1 MNATARIVSRLGIAA
16 MASGTGAFAGDF
28 PVTIQNCGASLHFDA
43 APERA
48 IGLGQNSTEIL
59 LMLGLEG
66 SIAGSA
72 IWVSPVL
79 PELAGAEAQ
88 VPRISGT
95 TPGFEAVVARD
106 PDLLAVQFASSV
118 GSDGRIGTPRQF
130 ADLGIPTYVSPTNC
144 DTDTRGNGDG
154 SRARLYSNALLYTEV
169 TELSR
174 IFGVPDRGDALV
186 AQMTARE
193 DAVRSRAAEGVSI
206 LYWFSSPEVAGD
218 AWVAGKNGA
227 PAYINSLLGASN
239 VIDSEEEWPLVG
251 WETIAALDPTVI
263 VIGTMDRRN
272 QPSDDPAVKRD
283 FLVND
288 PVARELTAVRE
299 GRIVEMDAQA
309 MNPTLRTV
317 QGAEVLSR
325 ALDDFGLLK

>member
-1 MNATARIVSRLGIAA
+1 MNATARIVSRLWMAV
-16 MASGTGAFAGDF
+16 MASGTGAFAGDY
-28 PVTIQNCGASLHFDA
+28 PVTIENCGNSLQFDA

-59 LMLGLEG
+59 LMLGLADR
-66 SIAGSA
+66 IAGSA

-79 PELAGAEAQ
+79 PELAEAEAK
-88 VPRISGT
+88 VPRISNT
-95 TPGFEAVVARD
+95 TPGFEAVVSRD

-118 GSDGRIGTPRQF
+118 GPDGRIGTPEQF

-169 TELSR
+169 AELSR
-174 IFGVPDRGDALV
+174 IFGIPDRGDALV

-227 PAYINSLLGASN
+227 PAYVNSLLGAEN

-272 QPSDDPAVKRD
+272 QPADDPAVKRD
-283 FLVND
+283 LLATD
-288 PVARELTAVRE
+288 PVARELTAVQK

-317 QGAEVLSR
+317 QGAEVLAR
-325 ALDDFGLLK
+325 ALGEFGLLK

>member
-1 MNATARIVSRLGIAA
+1 MNATARIVSRLGMAV
-16 MASGTGAFAGDF
+16 MASGTGAFAGDY
-28 PVTIQNCGASLHFDA
+28 PVTIDNCGASLRFDA
-43 APERA
+43 APERV

-59 LMLGLEG
+59 MMLGLQDR
-66 SIAGSA
+66 IAGSA

-79 PELAGAEAQ
+79 DDLAEAEAT
-88 VPRISGT
+88 VPRISDT

-106 PDLLAVQFASSV
+106 PDLLAVQFNSSV
-118 GSDGRIGTPRQF
+118 GPDGRIGTPEQF
-130 ADLGIPTYVSPTNC
+130 ADLGIPTYLSPTNC
-144 DTDTRGNGDG
+144 GTDTRGNGDG
-154 SRARLYSNALLYTEV
+154 SRERLYSNALLYTEV
-169 TELSR
+169 DELSR
-174 IFGVPDRGDALV
+174 IFGVPDRGRSLV
-186 AQMTARE
+186 AEMSARE
-193 DAVRSRAAEGVSI
+193 EAVRGRAADGVSI

-227 PAYINSLLGASN
+227 PGYINSLLGAGN

-272 QPSDDPAVKRD
+272 QPADDPAVKRD
-283 FLVND
+283 FLATD
-288 PVARELTAVRE
+288 PLARELTAVRE

-317 QGAEVLSR
+317 QGAEVLAR